1 MFYITDKVGKQYGKL
16 TVVSIA
22 NRQSWRN
29 KNRHYVCKCECGVT
43 KIINSSDLASGNVN
57 SCGCLKKEKLRKIS
71 STHGNS
77 NHPLYGIWS
86 GMIHRCTNKNI
97 PNYKNYGGRGI
108 YVCERWLKFDNFVSD
123 MGNRPSQP
131 HSIDRINNDDGYHPK
146 NCRWSLPREQQ
157 LNKRNS
163 NKKRNLY
170 FSSNNIQ
177 LSIFD

>member
-57 SCGCLKKEKLRKIS
+57 SCVCLKKEKLRKIS

-86 GMIHRCTNKNI
+86 GMIHRCTNK
-97 PNYKNYGGRGI
+97 RMF
-108 YVCERWLKFDNFVSD
+108 FDCLNEET
-123 MGNRPSQP
+123 
-131 HSIDRINNDDGYHPK
+131 IK
-146 NCRWSLPREQQ
+146 SLGP
-157 LNKRNS
+157 
-163 NKKRNLY
+163 
-170 FSSNNIQ
+170 
-177 LSIFD
+177 